1 MATPENSPTH
11 DDLFSEGVSQMSLDE
26 FADAGLV
33 LTVHSRLLDDTVL
46 LASDNA
52 SVPEG
57 RRVVYRAAELRILDR
72 LGADGL
78 RHLHRFKRLLGG
90 TVRSVEPRSEAVDV
104 EPLRTSA

>member
-1 MATPENSPTH
+1 
-11 DDLFSEGVSQMSLDE
+11 MSLDE
-26 FADAGLV
+26 FAHAGLV

-57 RRVVYRAAELRILDR
+57 EGVVYRAAELRILDR

-78 RHLHRFKRLLGG
+78 RELHRFKRLLGG
-90 TVRSVEPRSEAVDV
+90 EVAGAVRRGAA
-104 EPLRTSA
+104 EPLRTTA